1 MEKNI
6 NFSSYVFGRKDRKWE
21 NRKLVYVSFVW
32 QKRKMGEKK
41 TIMICNNL
49 LIFKVKNTILEI
61 YDKNFNNPHI
71 SYNSSII

>member
-1 MEKNI
+1 MCLVGRIESGKTENQCM
-6 NFSSYVFGRKDRKWE
+6 FHLFGRKEKWV
-21 NRKLVYVSFVW
+21 K
-32 QKRKMGEKK
+32 KK